1 MRRILVLFVAITAGC
16 ASSQDI
22 GKDKYYH
29 FAAGATTATV
39 ANEMELPR
47 VASAFAAGFAKET
60 YDYIRYGGFDA
71 KDLVAT
77 TLGGIVVNYII
88 KLLKKKKN
96 VEINKEILKGRMGPI
111 MEQN

>member
-1 MRRILVLFVAITAGC
+1 MAVTVGC
-16 ASSQDI
+16 ASAQDI

-29 FAAGATTATV
+29 FTAGATTAVV

-47 VASAFAAGFAKET
+47 VASSFAAGFAKET
-60 YDYIRYGGFDA
+60 YDYIRNGHFDA

-88 KLLKKKKN
+88 KLTKKKKN
-96 VEINKEILKGRMGPI
+96 VEINKEVSKGPLGTI
-111 MEQN
+111 ME

>member
-1 MRRILVLFVAITAGC
+1 MAVFVGC
-16 ASSQDI
+16 ASAQNI

-29 FAAGATTATV
+29 FAAGATTAAV

-47 VASAFAAGFAKET
+47 VASSFAAGFAKES
-60 YDYIRYGGFDA
+60 YDYIRNGQFDA

-88 KLLKKKKN
+88 KLLKKKKH
-96 VEINKEILKGRMGPI
+96 VEINKEIPEGRMGPI

>member
-1 MRRILVLFVAITAGC
+1 MAVTVGC

-22 GKDKYYH
+22 GRDKYYH
-29 FAAGATTATV
+29 FAAGATTAAV

-47 VASAFAAGFAKET
+47 VASSFAAGFAKES
-60 YDYIRYGGFDA
+60 YDYIRNGQFDA

-96 VEINKEILKGRMGPI
+96 VEINKEIHEGRMGPI
-111 MEQN
+111 MEQT

>member
-1 MRRILVLFVAITAGC
+1 MGVFVGC

-29 FAAGATTATV
+29 FAAGATTAAV
-39 ANEMELPR
+39 ANQIELPR
-47 VASAFAAGFAKET
+47 TSSAFAAGFAKET
-60 YDYIRYGGFDA
+60 YDYIRNGNFDA

-88 KLLKKKKN
+88 KLIKNKKH
-96 VEINKEILKGRMGPI
+96 VEINEEVSKGRLGTI
-111 MEQN
+111 ME

>member
-1 MRRILVLFVAITAGC
+1 MKKIYALFVGVFVGC

-29 FAAGATTATV
+29 FAAGATTAAV
-39 ANEMELPR
+39 ANEMELPK
-47 VASAFAAGFAKET
+47 VASSFAAGFAKET
-60 YDYIRYGGFDA
+60 YDYIRNGQFDA

-88 KLLKKKKN
+88 KLIKKKKH
-96 VEINKEILKGRMGPI
+96 VEINEEIPKGHLGTI
-111 MEQN
+111 ME

>member
-1 MRRILVLFVAITAGC
+1 VAVFVGC
-16 ASSQDI
+16 ASAQNI

-29 FAAGATTATV
+29 FAAGATTAAV

-47 VASAFAAGFAKET
+47 VASSFAAGFAKES
-60 YDYIRYGGFDA
+60 YDYIRNGQFDA

-88 KLLKKKKN
+88 KLLKKKKH
-96 VEINKEILKGRMGPI
+96 VEINKEIPEGRMGPI

>member
-1 MRRILVLFVAITAGC
+1 MKKIYVLFVAVFVGC
-16 ASSQDI
+16 ASSQEI

-39 ANEMELPR
+39 ANQMELPR
-47 VASAFAAGFAKET
+47 TASAFAAGFVKET
-60 YDYIRYGGFDA
+60 YDYIRNGQFDA

-88 KLLKKKKN
+88 KLTKKKKN
-96 VEINKEILKGRMGPI
+96 VEINKEVSKRRLGTI
-111 MEQN
+111 ME

>member
-1 MRRILVLFVAITAGC
+1 VKIILVLFAVVTVGC

-29 FAAGATTATV
+29 FAAGATTAAV

-47 VASAFAAGFAKET
+47 VASAFAAGFAKES
-60 YDYIRYGGFDA
+60 YDYIRYGRFDA

-96 VEINKEILKGRMGPI
+96 VEINKKVSKGRLGPV
-111 MEQN
+111 ME